1 MSDSVNVPVE
11 ALHAYGVE
19 SLVTTGMTDS
29 DACIV
34 ADKLVLA
41 DSWGTFTHGNKLLG
55 GYLKR
60 LEAGGTDPLGQAQV
74 ASEGPAWTIV
84 DGGNAM
90 GKLAATSRCEKRSSW
105 PIQPAWHSY
114 VGVRNTNHFG
124 AAGVYPAMAAEANMI
139 GIAMANDIPS
149 VCAPGSRQAIA
160 DQPAGLPVPAGSH
173 PPILLDIATSTVA
186 GGKVYA
192 ATQRGEDDP
201 RRLGDRLRRQADHR
215 RFALPT

>member
-19 SLVTTGMTDS
+19 ALVTTGMTDS

-84 DGGNAM
+84 DGG

-105 PIQPAWHSY
+105 PIQPAWHTS
-114 VGVRNTNHFG
+114 
-124 AAGVYPAMAAEANMI
+124 A
-139 GIAMANDIPS
+139 
-149 VCAPGSRQAIA
+149 CATPITSA
-160 DQPAGLPVPAGSH
+160 QPACTPRW
-173 PPILLDIATSTVA
+173 
-186 GGKVYA
+186 
-192 ATQRGEDDP
+192 QP
-201 RRLGDRLRRQADHR
+201 RR
-215 RFALPT
+215 T

>member
-19 SLVTTGMTDS
+19 ALVTTGMTDS

-74 ASEGPAWTIV
+74 ASEGPA
-84 DGGNAM
+84 
-90 GKLAATSRCEKRSSW
+90 
-105 PIQPAWHSY
+105 
-114 VGVRNTNHFG
+114 
-124 AAGVYPAMAAEANMI
+124 
-139 GIAMANDIPS
+139 
-149 VCAPGSRQAIA
+149 
-160 DQPAGLPVPAGSH
+160 
-173 PPILLDIATSTVA
+173 
-186 GGKVYA
+186 
-192 ATQRGEDDP
+192 
-201 RRLGDRLRRQADHR
+201 
-215 RFALPT
+215 

>member
-19 SLVTTGMTDS
+19 ALVTTGMTDS

-90 GKLAATSRCEKRSSW
+90 GQIGCDFAMRKAIELADTSGV
-105 PIQPAWHSY
+105 AY

-139 GIAMANDIPS
+139 GMAMANDIPS
-149 VCAPGSRQAIA
+149 VLSLI
-160 DQPAGLPVPAGSH
+160 H
-173 PPILLDIATSTVA
+173 I
-186 GGKVYA
+186 
-192 ATQRGEDDP
+192 
-201 RRLGDRLRRQADHR
+201 
-215 RFALPT
+215 